1 VLFRS
6 LPALE
11 RIGARGRDNGIAC
24 TDIGPEQ
31 LKEIEPNCAGIR
43 AIQVHDAGIA
53 DYVGVCE
60 KLASLIEGAG
70 GEVVMGSA
78 VEKVRTDD
86 ECVRMST
93 SDREF
98 TASAG
103 VNCAGLH
110 SDRVAELSGIKP
122 EVRILPFRGEYFVLR
137 PEAEK
142 LVNNLIYPVP
152 DPRYPFLG
160 VHYTRMIK
168 GGIECGPNAVL
179 ALSREGYTWGDAD
192 LRDLAGIFGYPGFW
206 AFSKTHWRA
215 GVGEVMRSLRKP
227 LFLASLQKL
236 VPSIRDEDIVPGPAG
251 VRAQAITRDGKL
263 LDDFSII
270 EDGRMVHVCNAPS
283 PAATSSL
290 SIGESIAQRV
300 MAVLA

>member
-1 VLFRS
+1 MSTGRNSTRNDCDVLVIGGGIVGLATAWQCINARPGTRVIVVEKEDRVAAHQSGHNSGVLHSGIYYKPGSLKATNCRRGHGMMIAFCQEHGIS
-6 LPALE
+6 HDVCGKVIVATSEEELPALE

-179 ALSREGYTWGDAD
+179 ALSREGYTWEIG
-192 LRDLAGIFGYPGFW
+192 
-206 AFSKTHWRA
+206 RA
-215 GVGEVMRSLRKP
+215 
-227 LFLASLQKL
+227 
-236 VPSIRDEDIVPGPAG
+236 
-251 VRAQAITRDGKL
+251 
-263 LDDFSII
+263 
-270 EDGRMVHVCNAPS
+270 HV
-283 PAATSSL
+283 
-290 SIGESIAQRV
+290 
-300 MAVLA
+300 